1 MLFTGIHHVSL
12 NVDDL
17 EAARRFYVD
26 ALGLTVL
33 DRPDLGFPGLW
44 LDAGGQ
50 QIHLLARNAGEPLEG
65 QHFALAVEDLK
76 AVREALADAGV
87 ELSSTQTIARI
98 CYQAFT
104 KDPSGNLIE
113 FNQRL

>member
-1 MLFTGIHHVSL
+1 MHFSGIHHVSL

-17 EAARRFYVD
+17 DAARSFYVE
-26 ALGLTVL
+26 ALGLRML

-50 QIHLLARNAGEPLEG
+50 EIHLLARNAGEPLDG
-65 QHFALAVEDLK
+65 QHFALAVTDLE
-76 AVREALADAGV
+76 AVRKALVDAGV
-87 ELSSTQTIARI
+87 TLSPTQTIPGI
-98 CYQAFT
+98 CAQAFT